1 MALNNSNNSYKFNNS
16 NTYSPHFVRRG
27 EKFQRSTNMLPEK
40 RIELLEE
47 VERLKYIQ
55 TWGRMSASYQPQV
68 FDRKLNLTIL
78 LLEKIIKEMIKE

>member
-1 MALNNSNNSYKFNNS
+1 
-16 NTYSPHFVRRG
+16 
-27 EKFQRSTNMLPEK
+27 MLPEK